1 MPELQSRSDSGQA
14 PEVEQPVGG
23 SQFMSMVLNTHSVNF
38 LSLVEAL

>member
-1 MPELQSRSDSGQA
+1 MTELQTRSHSGQG